1 MNLFYNFNKQEYF
14 QREGL
19 FVLQQLANVLDLQ
32 ITTLNTRRSGKQTKK
47 IKMAELEPAVFRRP
61 SFVSREN
68 LFQNLKSCL
77 FQKILNTD

>member
-61 SFVSREN
+61 SFVSGEN